1 MKLLHKGPFKVLH
14 ITDKM
19 RLQAA
24 LNSYSS
30 KGLFLE
36 SKKHISRKETVL
48 YLPLL
53 GCHARGA

>member
-1 MKLLHKGPFKVLH
+1 MKLLHKGPFKILH

-36 SKKHISRKETVL
+36 SKKHISRKETTVFTTVR
-48 YLPLL
+48 LP
-53 GCHARGA
+53 C